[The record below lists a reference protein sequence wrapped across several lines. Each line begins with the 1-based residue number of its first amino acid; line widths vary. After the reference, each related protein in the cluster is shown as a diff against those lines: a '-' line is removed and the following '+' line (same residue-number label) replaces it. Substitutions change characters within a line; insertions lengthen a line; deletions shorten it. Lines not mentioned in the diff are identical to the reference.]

1 MENVY
6 VPVSPGELL
15 DKITIL
21 EIKADRI
28 TDTEKLQN
36 VETELQLLTEV
47 WNQSLAD
54 NNTVKQ
60 LKRELKTTNIC
71 LWDIEDQIRN
81 KEARKEFDQEFI
93 ELARSVY
100 LQNDKRAEV
109 KKQINVILGSKIL
122 EEKSYAEYWCTNC
135 EACGHHASQ
144 D

>member
-28 TDTEKLQN
+28 IDTEKLQN

-47 WNQSLAD
+47 WNQSLAG

-71 LWDIEDQIRN
+71 LWEIEDQIRN
-81 KEARKEFDQEFI
+81 KEAQKEFDQEFI

-109 KKQINVILGSKIL
+109 KKQINVMLDSKIL
-122 EEKSYAEYWCTNC
+122 EEKSYAKY
-135 EACGHHASQ
+135 
-144 D
+144 

>member
-1 MENVY
+1 MENIR
-6 VPVSPGELL
+6 VPISPGELL

-21 EIKADRI
+21 EIKANRI

-47 WNQSLAD
+47 WGQSLVD
-54 NNTVKQ
+54 SNTVKQ
-60 LKRELKTTNIC
+60 LKHELKTTNIC
-71 LWDIEDQIRN
+71 LWEIEDEIRN

-109 KKQINVILGSKIL
+109 KKQINVLLGSKIS
-122 EEKSYAEYWCTNC
+122 EEKSYVEY
-135 EACGHHASQ
+135 
-144 D
+144 

>member
-1 MENVY
+1 MENVH

-47 WNQSLAD
+47 WEQSLAD
-54 NNTVKQ
+54 NNTIKQ
-60 LKRELKTTNIC
+60 LKHELKTTNIC
-71 LWDIEDQIRN
+71 LWDIEDKIRN

-100 LQNDKRAEV
+100 LQNDKRAEI
-109 KKQINVILGSKIL
+109 KKQINVLLGSKIL
-122 EEKSYAEYWCTNC
+122 EEKSYVEY
-135 EACGHHASQ
+135 
-144 D
+144 

>member
-109 KKQINVILGSKIL
+109 KKQINVMLGSKIL
-122 EEKSYAEYWCTNC
+122 EEKSYAEY
-135 EACGHHASQ
+135 
-144 D
+144 

>member
-122 EEKSYAEYWCTNC
+122 EEKSYAEY
-135 EACGHHASQ
+135 
-144 D
+144 

>member
-47 WNQSLAD
+47 WKQSLAD

-109 KKQINVILGSKIL
+109 KKQINVMLGSKIL
-122 EEKSYAEYWCTNC
+122 EEKSYTKY
-135 EACGHHASQ
+135 
-144 D
+144 

>member
-71 LWDIEDQIRN
+71 LWNIEDQIRN
-81 KEARKEFDQEFI
+81 KEARKEFDQEFV

-109 KKQINVILGSKIL
+109 KKQINVMLGSKIL
-122 EEKSYAEYWCTNC
+122 EEKSYAEY
-135 EACGHHASQ
+135 
-144 D
+144 